1 MDAIST
7 DKDVDGLTALNTSQ
21 LSRGDLEHCIVPCTP
36 LGCLELIKRTGIDI
50 SGRRAVVV
58 GRSKIV
64 VSSCGQKVGFIAR
77 VSLHCKKYS
86 SFNLLLCAT
95 QSLLQACHNLVTT
108 LYRVV
113 PWSSCCCGTMP
124 LSRCV
129 TPALTTS
136 PLRSS
141 GEISS
146 SWRRDNPRWSKD
158 HGSNQVCDLSS

>member
-7 DKDVDGLTALNTSQ
+7 HKDVDGLTTINTGL
-21 LSRGDLEHCIVPCTP
+21 LSRGDMEHCIVPCTP

-77 VSLHCKKYS
+77 ELAYIAKSIVHLIYCYMQHNHCYK
-86 SFNLLLCAT
+86 
-95 QSLLQACHNLVTT
+95 HVTT

-113 PWSSCCCGTMP
+113 PWPSYCCGTMP
-124 LSRCV
+124 LLPCATH
-129 TPALTTS
+129 TPTTS

-141 GEISS
+141 GEILL
-146 SWRRDNPRWSKD
+146 SWRRDNQRWSKD